1 LLAGRITRNQRGQTL
16 VENQFRFGVFLR
28 PDPKTCA
35 AVTQITGQLRAQ
47 YGLISAGAFPP
58 HVTLA
63 GSLPVVVPLA
73 ELIQLIGFVLRR
85 TPAFT
90 VQNLGIRR
98 LGDSALAYD
107 VSTLDGA
114 PNRTFSDL
122 AGAVDSVVRPLL
134 GPSGSLP
141 PDLYEPDRWMPH
153 ISLVSHEL
161 RIRADLR
168 DEVEDYVNGLGVM
181 PPASFTADTVTLY
194 RFAHNTWT
202 GSWWRDIRW
211 EHVRSWR
218 LSKRMFS

>member
-1 LLAGRITRNQRGQTL
+1 
-16 VENQFRFGVFLR
+16 
-28 PDPKTCA
+28 
-35 AVTQITGQLRAQ
+35 
-47 YGLISAGAFPP
+47 
-58 HVTLA
+58 LA

-85 TPAFT
+85 RPAFP

-98 LGDSALAYD
+98 LADAAIAYD
-107 VSTLDGA
+107 VSSLNGA
-114 PNRTFSDL
+114 PNRALSDV

-141 PDLYEPDRWMPH
+141 PDLYEPDGWMPH

-168 DEVEDYVNGLGVM
+168 EEVEDYVNGLGII

-194 RFAHNTWT
+194 RFAHTTWT
-202 GSWWRDIRW
+202 GSWWREMRW

-218 LSKRMFS
+218 LP

>member
-1 LLAGRITRNQRGQTL
+1 M
-16 VENQFRFGVFLR
+16 ENQFRFGVFLR

-35 AVTQITGQLRAQ
+35 AVTQITTQLRAQ
-47 YGLISAGAFPP
+47 YGLISASAFPP

-85 TPAFT
+85 APRFT
-90 VQNLGIRR
+90 VQNLGVRR
-98 LGDSALAYD
+98 IGDSALAYD
-107 VSTLDGA
+107 VSALDGA
-114 PNRTFSDL
+114 PNRRLSDL

-134 GPSGSLP
+134 GPSGGLP

-168 DEVEDYVNGLGVM
+168 EEVEDYLNDLGII
-181 PPASFTADTVTLY
+181 PPASFFADTVSLY

-202 GSWWRDIRW
+202 GSWWRDMRW

-218 LSKRMFS
+218 LR

>member
-1 LLAGRITRNQRGQTL
+1 MRGRTL

-35 AVTQITGQLRAQ
+35 AVTQITGHLRAQ

-85 TPAFT
+85 SPAFP

-98 LGDSALAYD
+98 LADSALAYD
-107 VSTLDGA
+107 VSGVDGA
-114 PNRTFSDL
+114 PNRRLNDL
-122 AGAVDSVVRPLL
+122 AGAVDSVVRPLV

-141 PDLYEPDRWMPH
+141 PGLYEPDRWMPH

-168 DEVEDYVNGLGVM
+168 DEVEDYVNGLGII
-181 PPASFTADTVTLY
+181 PPPSFTADTVTLY

-202 GSWWRDIRW
+202 GSWWRDMRW

-218 LSKRMFS
+218 LAR

>member
-1 LLAGRITRNQRGQTL
+1 MRKKRGRTL

-85 TPAFT
+85 TRSLP

-98 LGDSALAYD
+98 LADAAIAYD
-107 VSTLDGA
+107 VSVLDGA
-114 PNRTFSDL
+114 PNKSLNDL
-122 AGAVDSVVRPLL
+122 AGAVDSVVRPLV
-134 GPSGSLP
+134 GPSGELA

-153 ISLVSHEL
+153 ISLVSHEM
-161 RIRADLR
+161 RVRADLR
-168 DEVEDYVNGLGVM
+168 EEMQATMEESAGICACCTSLTVAKSESPRNSRR
-181 PPASFTADTVTLY
+181 PASISQRMIPTAKM
-194 RFAHNTWT
+194 
-202 GSWWRDIRW
+202 S
-211 EHVRSWR
+211 VR
-218 LSKRMFS
+218 

>member
-1 LLAGRITRNQRGQTL
+1 MRGRTL

-35 AVTQITGQLRAQ
+35 AVTQITTQLRAQ
-47 YGLISAGAFPP
+47 YGLISASAFPP

-85 TPAFT
+85 APRFT
-90 VQNLGIRR
+90 VQNLGVRR
-98 LGDSALAYD
+98 LGDSALGYD
-107 VSTLDGA
+107 VSALDGA
-114 PNRTFSDL
+114 PNRRLNDL

-141 PDLYEPDRWMPH
+141 PDLYEPDGWMPH

-168 DEVEDYVNGLGVM
+168 EEVEDYLNGLGII
-181 PPASFTADTVTLY
+181 PPASFLADTVTLY

-202 GSWWRDIRW
+202 GTWWRDMRW

-218 LSKRMFS
+218 LRS

>member
-1 LLAGRITRNQRGQTL
+1 
-16 VENQFRFGVFLR
+16 VDNQFRFGVFLR

-47 YGLISAGAFPP
+47 YGLVSAAAFPP

-85 TPAFT
+85 RPAFQ

-98 LGDSALAYD
+98 IADLALAYD
-107 VSTLDGA
+107 VSSLDGA
-114 PNRTFSDL
+114 PNRSLNDL

-141 PDLYEPDRWMPH
+141 PSLYEPDGWTPH

-168 DEVEDYVNGLGVM
+168 DEIEDYVNGLGILT
-181 PPASFTADTVTLY
+181 PASFIADTVMLY
-194 RFAHNTWT
+194 RFAHPTWS
-202 GSWWRDIRW
+202 GSWWRDMRW

-218 LSKRMFS
+218 LSTPASWGAARAAARKA

>member
-1 LLAGRITRNQRGQTL
+1 

-28 PDPKTCA
+28 PDPKTCS
-35 AVTQITGQLRAQ
+35 AVTQITGQVGAQ
-47 YGLISAGAFPP
+47 YGLVSASAFPP

-85 TPAFT
+85 APSFP

-98 LGDSALAYD
+98 LADSAIVYD
-107 VSTLDGA
+107 VSSLDGI
-114 PNRTFSDL
+114 PNRSLNDL

-134 GPSGSLP
+134 GPGGTLA
-141 PDLYEPDRWMPH
+141 PDLYEPDRWIAH

-161 RIRADLR
+161 RVRADLR
-168 DEVEDYVNGLGVM
+168 EEVEDYVNGLGVI
-181 PPASFTADTVTLY
+181 PPSSFTADTVMLY
-194 RFAHNTWT
+194 RFAHNTWS
-202 GSWWRDIRW
+202 GSWWRDMRW

-218 LSKRMFS
+218 LRPR